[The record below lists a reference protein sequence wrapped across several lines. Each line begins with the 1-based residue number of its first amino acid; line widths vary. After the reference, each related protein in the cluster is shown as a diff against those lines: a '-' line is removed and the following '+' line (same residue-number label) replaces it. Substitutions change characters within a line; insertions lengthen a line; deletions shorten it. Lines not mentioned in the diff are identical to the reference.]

1 MSESTSSRAPNGNG
15 QVPAW
20 MQTVDE
26 ETFYNVESNDD
37 ASAAPSASSPTEAP
51 TDPTPN
57 NSSPVPAG
65 HPGDSS
71 FDEKLAL
78 SMGGPTDIPEPDPD
92 LQPTPVGHVR
102 ADLDE
107 QLEKAV
113 SVLATRYA
121 SEFSRSLILEY
132 ALRRILLSL
141 RQEGENSALVQWLDS
156 VLPRSQGEVL

>member
-1 MSESTSSRAPNGNG
+1 MSESTSSPAPNGNG

-26 ETFYNVESNDD
+26 ETFYNTEPNDD
-37 ASAAPSASSPTEAP
+37 ASADPSTSSPTEPPA
-51 TDPTPN
+51 PTPN
-57 NSSPVPAG
+57 NSSPVPPG
-65 HPGDSS
+65 RPGDSS

-78 SMGGPTDIPEPDPD
+78 SMAEPTDIPEPDPD
-92 LQPTPVGHVR
+92 LQPTPVGQVR
-102 ADLDE
+102 ADLDK

-113 SVLATRYA
+113 SVLATRYT

-132 ALRRILLSL
+132 ALRRVLLSL

-156 VLPRSQGEVL
+156 VLPRS